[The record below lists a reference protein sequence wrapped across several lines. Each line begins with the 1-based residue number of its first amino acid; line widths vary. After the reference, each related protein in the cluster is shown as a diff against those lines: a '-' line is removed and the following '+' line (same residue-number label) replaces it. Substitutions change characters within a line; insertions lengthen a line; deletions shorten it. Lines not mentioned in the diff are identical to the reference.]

1 MNSRPSGNERMVI
14 TIDGPAGTGKTSVA
28 HQLAERLELDSLD
41 TGAMYRAVA
50 LRTIIK
56 QVDPSDVDG
65 IALAARQIELDFDWS
80 SNPPALLVD
89 GVPVGQRIREEDV
102 DDRVSVVAG
111 NPQVRGRM
119 VRAQRSIA
127 AKHPRLVTEGRD
139 QGSVV
144 FPDAQ
149 FRFYLD
155 ASPEVRANRRV
166 LQSRS
171 SGQSADYDEVLR
183 SIRNRDRRDETRTDG
198 PLKVPEGATTLD
210 TSELSLETVVDR
222 LVELVLA
229 TSPGVTGVSD

>member
-1 MNSRPSGNERMVI
+1 MVI

-28 HQLAERLELDSLD
+28 RQLAERLELDSLD

-50 LRTIIK
+50 LKTILK

-65 IALAARQIELDFDWS
+65 IALAAREIELDFDWA
-80 SNPPALLVD
+80 SNPPALLMD

-127 AKHPRLVTEGRD
+127 SKHPRLVTEGRD

-155 ASPEVRANRRV
+155 ASPEVRAHRRV
-166 LQSRS
+166 LQSRR
-171 SGQSADYDEVLR
+171 SGQPADYDEVLR

-210 TSELSLETVVDR
+210 TSELSLENVVDR

-229 TSPGVTGVSD
+229 TSPEFPGVSG

>member
-1 MNSRPSGNERMVI
+1 MVI

-50 LRTIIK
+50 LKTILK

-65 IALAARQIELDFDWS
+65 IALAAREIELDFDWG
-80 SNPPALLVD
+80 SNPPALLMD

-127 AKHPRLVTEGRD
+127 SKHPRLVTEGRD

-155 ASPEVRANRRV
+155 ASPEVRAHRRV
-166 LQSRS
+166 LQSRR
-171 SGQSADYDEVLR
+171 SGQPADYDEVLR

-210 TSELSLETVVDR
+210 TSELSLENVVDR

-229 TSPGVTGVSD
+229 TSPEFPGVSD

>member
-1 MNSRPSGNERMVI
+1 MVI

-50 LRTIIK
+50 LKTILK

-65 IALAARQIELDFDWS
+65 IALAAREIELDFDWA
-80 SNPPALLVD
+80 SNPPALLMD

-127 AKHPRLVTEGRD
+127 SKHPRLVTEGRD

-155 ASPEVRANRRV
+155 ASPEVRAHRRV
-166 LQSRS
+166 LQSRR
-171 SGQSADYDEVLR
+171 SGQPADYDEVLR

-210 TSELSLETVVDR
+210 TSELSLENVVDR

-229 TSPGVTGVSD
+229 TSPEFPGVSG